1 MSTARL
7 VALAT
12 AVAILLVATGCRS
25 TAHRVEY
32 DRAAIAPA
40 KADFYG
46 TVWKSRDAR
55 DEDFR
60 FFKLRE
66 DGQFG
71 WNIHAPNNF
80 HFDGDDTW
88 SLEDG
93 MLILNH
99 NDGAAVEKYPMP
111 RGGLAVLRGR
121 KASKKHDTSSLV
133 VLTRV
138 K

>member
-1 MSTARL
+1 MNVARL

-12 AVAILLVATGCRS
+12 SVALLLLAGGCRT

-32 DRAAIAPA
+32 KSPVVVLAE
-40 KADFYG
+40 ADFHG

-60 FFKLRE
+60 FFKLRS

-71 WNIHAPNNF
+71 WNHHSPNNF
-80 HFDGDDTW
+80 HFDGDDMW
-88 SLEDG
+88 SLEGG

-99 NDGAAVEKYPMP
+99 DNGAAVEKYPMP
-111 RGGLAVLRGR
+111 DGMMFVLRGR
-121 KASKKHDTSSLV
+121 KASKRHENSSLV

>member
-7 VALAT
+7 VALAVS
-12 AVAILLVATGCRS
+12 VALLLVVTGCRPTS
-25 TAHRVEY
+25 HRVEY
-32 DRAAIAPA
+32 SQPVVAPA
-40 KADFYG
+40 AADFHG
-46 TVWKSRDAR
+46 TVWKSRDGR

-66 DGQFG
+66 DGQLG
-71 WNIHAPNNF
+71 WNVHAPNNF

-88 SLEDG
+88 SLADG

-99 NDGAAVEKYPMP
+99 NNGAAVEKYPMP
-111 RGGLAVLRGR
+111 RGMLFVLRGR
-121 KASKKHDTSSLV
+121 KASKKHETSSLV